1 MNTNVKSQ
9 KRFISKDQRHIYRL
23 TQPPFLFVCFF
34 GTPLPQLHKRFLT
47 LNPPACRAVR
57 ARAAFFLLPESS
69 DPQFLS
75 LLSPLLLLLLL
86 LMSVMLESWLLL
98 LQSSSRTMVSG
109 SVPGEFLAFFPE
121 FEAVEVDALLLRVI
135 RSQLIVSRFR
145 DYL

>member
-1 MNTNVKSQ
+1 MGEN
-9 KRFISKDQRHIYRL
+9 ISN
-23 TQPPFLFVCFF
+23 
-34 GTPLPQLHKRFLT
+34 LT

-69 DPQFLS
+69 DPQLLS
-75 LLSPLLLLLLL
+75 LLSLLPLLLLL
-86 LMSVMLESWLLL
+86 LMSVMLLLLL